1 METDICQI
9 LFCIFACLALIC
21 SIAVVAARNP
31 VNSAMNMALC
41 FGFTAAILFGMG
53 AQFLG
58 IVQIIVYA
66 GAILVLFLFIIMMLD
81 VKAEERSVHS
91 LPTAIIGVVVAA
103 FFAALVTKIAINL
116 PGATDNPCP
125 VCSLCER
132 ACTAWCGE
140 CDNTAATQPAA
151 EPKAPAGYGGKLPE
165 LCPKAAALAAGEC
178 PETANAIP
186 DTKLIGLTLFGKY
199 NIPFAILS
207 FALLAGTVGAIA
219 ISRKLRQD

>member
-1 METDICQI
+1 MENDICQI

-91 LPTAIIGVVVAA
+91 LPTAIVGVVVAA
-103 FFAALVTKIAINL
+103 FFAALVTKVAISL
-116 PGATDNPCP
+116 PGAGDNACP
-125 VCSLCER
+125 VCSLCDDVKVL
-132 ACTAWCGE
+132 WGE
-140 CDNTAATQPAA
+140 EAAPAA
-151 EPKAPAGYGGKLPE
+151 APAAPAYGSSLPE
-165 LCPKAAALAAGEC
+165 LDPKAAAIAAGEC
-178 PETANAIP
+178 PEEADSIP

>member
-1 METDICQI
+1 MESDICQI

-41 FGFTAAILFGMG
+41 FGATAAILFGMG

-103 FFAALVTKIAINL
+103 FFAALVTKVAINL
-116 PGATDNPCP
+116 PGATDNSCP
-125 VCSLCER
+125 FCSLCES
-132 ACTAWCGE
+132 ACAAWNGE
-140 CDNTAATQPAA
+140 CDKATCATEA
-151 EPKAPAGYGGKLPE
+151 TAPAGYGATLPE
-165 LCPKAAALAAGEC
+165 LDPKAAALAAGEC
-178 PETANAIP
+178 PETATAIP

-199 NIPFAILS
+199 NIPFAILG

-219 ISRKLRQD
+219 ISRKLRKD

>member
-1 METDICQI
+1 MENDICQI
-9 LFCIFACLALIC
+9 LFCVFACLALIC

-81 VKAEERSVHS
+81 VKAEERSVHN
-91 LPTAIIGVVVAA
+91 LPTAIVGVVIAA
-103 FFAALVTKIAINL
+103 FFAALVTKVAIHL
-116 PGATDNPCP
+116 PGAMDNPCP
-125 VCSLCER
+125 VLSLCEDVKDLSI
-132 ACTAWCGE
+132 CPDTAGTEGDKSC
-140 CDNTAATQPAA
+140 AAALSGP
-151 EPKAPAGYGGKLPE
+151 YGGPLPE
-165 LCPKAAALAAGEC
+165 LCPKAAAAAGEC
-178 PETANAIP
+178 PEKADSIP
-186 DTKLIGLTLFGKY
+186 DTKLVGLTLFGKY
-199 NIPFAILS
+199 NIPFVILS

-219 ISRKLRQD
+219 ISRKLRKD